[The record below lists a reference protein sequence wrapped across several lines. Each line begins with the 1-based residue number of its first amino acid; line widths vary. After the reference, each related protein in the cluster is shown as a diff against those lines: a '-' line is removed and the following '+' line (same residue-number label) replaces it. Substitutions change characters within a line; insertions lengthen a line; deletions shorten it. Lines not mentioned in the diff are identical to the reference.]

1 MAATEPTIP
10 DLIKGALN
18 DAQELVR
25 SEIALAKAEMQQ
37 EMRRLSAGAAALAAA
52 GVAALLG
59 ALFLLT
65 TLAWAIA
72 ESLSWP
78 VWSGFAIVTLVLL
91 IAAGVLYAMGRARIR
106 AERRLPLTTDTMKE
120 NLRWM
125 RARTS

>member
-1 MAATEPTIP
+1 MAATEPSIP

-25 SEIALAKAEMQQ
+25 GEIALAKMELQQ
-37 EMRRLSAGAAALAAA
+37 EMRRVSVGAAAMA
-52 GVAALLG
+52 GAGIAALLG
-59 ALFLLT
+59 AVFLLT
-65 TLAWAIA
+65 TIAWAIA

-78 VWSGFAIVTLVLL
+78 VWSGFAIVTAVLL
-91 IAAGVLYAMGRARIR
+91 VAAAALYMMGKGRMR

-120 NLRWM
+120 NLQWM